1 METQSIQTLLET
13 IWESNLETLPVK
25 NVNLW
30 LNTMELL
37 HAEKNPN
44 SQWQDLLDAMHKLIM
59 NWNKFYK
66 KWAVNS
72 STMLIEKLHQVPG
85 GTLAMLFPLQL
96 MTSYLDLW
104 KSYANMVNLELTDS
118 LDSASNTITS
128 ISFTTAPTLTEPVVV
143 PSAGP
148 SNLSAIFAPQEDI
161 TNLFGNL
168 QNPTGTMSSS
178 ISIVQNKEHVKY
190 GIEEP
195 VGEYRL
201 SVSTII
207 AINIV

>member
-1 METQSIQTLLET
+1 METQTIQSLLET
-13 IWESNLETLPVK
+13 LWESNQETLPVK

-37 HAEKNPN
+37 HAEKNPS
-44 SQWQDLLDAMHKLIM
+44 SQWQDLLDAIHKLIT
-59 NWNKFYK
+59 NWKKFSK

-72 STMLIEKLHQVPG
+72 STMLIEKLALVPG
-85 GTLAMLFPLQL
+85 GTLAMLFPSSL
-96 MTSYLDLW
+96 MISYLDLW
-104 KSYANMVNLELTDS
+104 KSYANMVNQELTDS
-118 LDSASNTITS
+118 LDSVSNIITS
-128 ISFTTAPTLTEPVVV
+128 MSSMTVPTLTEPVAA
-143 PSAGP
+143 PSDGP
-148 SNLSAIFAPQEDI
+148 SSLSAIFAPQEDI

-201 SVSTII
+201 SVSILLQLL
-207 AINIV
+207 N